1 MSKKKNKFLVGGMA
15 TAVIASAIVPVAA
28 SAEEINSIESLE
40 NEVVIDF
47 NLADVENPFVDVSE
61 NSSHLEGILFGY
73 KNGILTGYEDKFN
86 PNESIK
92 RVHAALMVARA
103 LGAKTD
109 GNYADAGFKDVPED
123 YKWAVNFLVEKGIV
137 NGVSKTT
144 FGSNNFT
151 TRGQMAKILVN
162 AFDLSSEDS
171 LAYLDN
177 IGAESVQFE
186 DTVNNQFEDYIETLS
201 QTSVTIGTG
210 DGKYAPKDNVTRAQF
225 ATFIHRSFGYNKDVK
240 DYIQAVKEQEAAE
253 EAAKIV
259 ELDVEN
265 VSALNS
271 KDIEFKFNVEVKSDT
286 IKPENFEVK
295 VGNKLVSSD
304 NYTVSLSSDEK
315 TATIVLKDK
324 VKLSEGVGVELSVS
338 DKILSKEFN
347 KGLEETFTKTI
358 VFSDKI
364 APQLVNIEA
373 EGGNVILTF
382 DEYVSSADI
391 IKIGGTNVNI
401 PAPTAGESLKTIK
414 LVGALSEFRT
424 GSYEIVVAGVTD
436 LLGNKS
442 KVFNGT
448 VTVHADVA
456 APKVASVEQY
466 DNNTV
471 KVKFDKSVSF
481 LSNGGI
487 KIQRNGFDL
496 STSVTKI
503 NDKEYLVS
511 AVDVGSL
518 TVYDNK
524 AKTTTLKVIAEGF
537 RSINTGEIGLRTEQI
552 ITLTRDEFGPFV
564 KTYSNKVVNKGVY
577 PAVNEVFSIEF
588 DEDITITG
596 TNNDIFVTD
605 KDGVRHDVTNASVY
619 TDVYGNKNTLELSV
633 ASLQKPNGELKAGVY
648 NIYIVE
654 KYVSD
659 KHGNKSPKTRFS
671 FEVKASSEKG
681 VTGVIAT
688 SSATSDTIT
697 LSFSEEMGS
706 QASNILN
713 YAIDGKV
720 IPADS
725 VFYLS
730 PDKKTLTIK
739 LPAETIRFTG
749 GAVVS
754 ISDRVLTATGK
765 SVDKAYRTLIIESG
779 LVDNTSP
786 TLLSANKKS
795 VNTIELVFSENI
807 EDLTLDAGNKDFKV
821 LVNGFEYAYSV
832 STGTNIGDNKVL
844 LTTSDDFTLGSNITV
859 EVTDI
864 KDNISITDTSG
875 NKLKAN
881 GLIVSN

>member
-40 NEVVIDF
+40 NETAIKF

-73 KNGILTGYEDKFN
+73 ENGILKGYENKFN

-109 GNYADAGFKDVPED
+109 GEYADAGFKDVPED

-137 NGVSKTT
+137 NGVSETT
-144 FGSNNFT
+144 FGSNDLT

-177 IGAESVQFE
+177 IEANSVKFE
-186 DTVNNQFEDYIETLS
+186 DTVNSQFEDYIEVLS
-201 QTSVTIGTG
+201 KTSVTLGTG
-210 DGKYAPKDNVTRAQF
+210 DGKYAPKDNLTRAQF
-225 ATFIHRSFGYNKDVK
+225 ATFIYRSFEYNKDVK
-240 DYIQAVKEQEAAE
+240 DYIQAVKEE
-253 EAAKIV
+253 EAAKVV
-259 ELDVEN
+259 ELNVEN

-271 KDIEFKFNVEVKSDT
+271 KDIEFKFNVEVKADT

-324 VKLSEGVGVELSVS
+324 VKLSEGVGIELSVS

-347 KGLEETFTKTI
+347 KGLEKTFTKTI
-358 VFSDKI
+358 VFSDKT

-373 EGGNVILTF
+373 EGGDVILTF

-391 IKIGGTNVNI
+391 IKIGGTNVSI
-401 PAPTAGESLKTIK
+401 PVPTAGESSKTIK
-414 LVGALSEFRT
+414 LVGASSELRT
-424 GSYEIVVAGVTD
+424 GSYEIVIAGVTD

-442 KVFNGT
+442 KVFNRT
-448 VTVHADVA
+448 VAVHAA
-456 APKVASVEQY
+456 APKVSSVEQY
-466 DNNTV
+466 NNNTV
-471 KVKFDKSVSF
+471 KVKFDKNVSF

-503 NDKEYLVS
+503 NDKEYLIS

-537 RSINTGEIGLRTEQI
+537 RSINTGEIGLRTEQT
-552 ITLTRDEFGPFV
+552 ITLTKDEFGPVV
-564 KTYSNKVVNKGVY
+564 KTSSNKVVNKGVH

-588 DEDITITG
+588 DEDIAITG

-605 KDGVRHDVTNASVY
+605 KDGVRHNVTNASVY
-619 TDVYGNKNTLELSV
+619 TDVYGNKKTLELSV
-633 ASLQKPNGELKAGVY
+633 ESLKNLNGKLKAGVY
-648 NIYIVE
+648 NIDIVE

-659 KHGNKSPKTRFS
+659 KHGNKSPHSRLS
-671 FEVKASSEKG
+671 FEVKGSPDEG
-681 VTGVIAT
+681 VTGVTVA

-697 LSFSEEMGS
+697 LLFSEEMGPE
-706 QASNILN
+706 ANNILN

-725 VFYLS
+725 VVYLS

-739 LPAETIRFTG
+739 LPSETIKVTG
-749 GAVVS
+749 GVVVS
-754 ISDRVLTATGK
+754 VSDKVLTTTGK
-765 SVDKAYRTLIIESG
+765 TVDKAYRTLIIASG

-786 TLLSANKKS
+786 TLLSVNKKS

-807 EDLTLDAGNKDFKV
+807 EDLTLNTNSGNKDFKV
-821 LVNGFEYAYSV
+821 LVNGLEYAYSV

-875 NKLKAN
+875 NKLKAS
-881 GLIVSN
+881 GFIVSN